1 MVHRKAEWQSGLR
14 RWNCERMRVRMKV
27 EGGREFEPQSRQYC
41 SGIVKLIK
49 TNNLEKSFDFGSR
62 L

>member
-1 MVHRKAEWQSGLR
+1 MVHIKAEWRSGLR
-14 RWNCERMRVRMKV
+14 HSNCEMRVRMKV
-27 EGGREFEPQSRQYC
+27 EGGRGFKPHSRQHC

-49 TNNLEKSFDFGSR
+49 PNNLEKSFDFGSR